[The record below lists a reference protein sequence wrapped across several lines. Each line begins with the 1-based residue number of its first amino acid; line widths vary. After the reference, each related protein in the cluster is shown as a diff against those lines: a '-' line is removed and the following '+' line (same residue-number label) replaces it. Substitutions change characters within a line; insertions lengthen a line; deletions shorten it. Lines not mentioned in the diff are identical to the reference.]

1 MVSARPN
8 PGVDSARH
16 GWIRSS
22 QDSRQSRHVHYRPR
36 RCSRERIEAM
46 LRESGVRD
54 TAPIA
59 DQGVYVWLAHLDDPT
74 VDVAWCCRVL
84 STAERDR
91 ASRFAFV
98 EHRRRYVV
106 SHAALRSV
114 LASYLRVPP
123 EDLQLSKRLDG
134 KPVLTPPCVQFN
146 LSHSNGVAL
155 IAVARTRQVGVDVE
169 RVSQD
174 VPVLDLA
181 RRFLSAEA
189 VAVLA
194 ALPTSLRRLA
204 FFKCWTAGEA
214 FAKARGT
221 GLDEEA
227 NGFEIVPTQDGV
239 RVVGTAS
246 NWSLSEL
253 QLPDGYVGAVVSEIE
268 RASLV
273 STGAPTVV
281 TERAQS
287 IFRCGCGVNRSWRG

>member
-1 MVSARPN
+1 
-8 PGVDSARH
+8 
-16 GWIRSS
+16 
-22 QDSRQSRHVHYRPR
+22 
-36 RCSRERIEAM
+36 M

-114 LASYLRVPP
+114 LASCLRVPP
-123 EDLQLSKRLDG
+123 EDLQFSTRLDG

-174 VPVLDLA
+174 VPVLELA

-227 NGFEIVPTQDGV
+227 NGFEIVPTQDGA

-253 QLPDGYVGAVVSEIE
+253 QLPDGYVGAVVSEN
-268 RASLV
+268 RASVARLDRSPDGGDGAGAIDLQAWLWRKPLV
-273 STGAPTVV
+273 ARSEDHIARKPGNGAGDAT
-281 TERAQS
+281 
-287 IFRCGCGVNRSWRG
+287 